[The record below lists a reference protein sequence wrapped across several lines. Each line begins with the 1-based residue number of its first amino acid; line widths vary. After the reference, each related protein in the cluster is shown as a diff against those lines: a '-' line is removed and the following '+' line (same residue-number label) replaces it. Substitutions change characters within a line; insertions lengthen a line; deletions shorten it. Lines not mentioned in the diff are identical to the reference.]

1 MYTYPSFL
9 SGYVQNVLGA
19 GSVLVG
25 MIVGSYGFVQMLL
38 RIPLGICS
46 DRVKKRRVFVQ
57 AGFLAAILSGA
68 GLSLVALAAA
78 RGGISP
84 MPVLFLRG
92 LSGGGAAAWVAFS
105 VLAADQAPPDKT
117 GEAMSRISFFQNMA
131 TVAAMPLGSWV
142 MTRFGAAWAFALA
155 AAAGAAGLILI
166 SGVEDLPPRGEAMT
180 VREICTLAKN
190 RKLIAGTLLATLFQ
204 LVTWATVQ
212 GFTQNW
218 ALEYVSGFD
227 DGKLGMLAIS
237 YMLPNAL
244 VCRISGGYLSKK
256 TGVPGRGVPGLRGRG
271 GGLLSV
277 SRGADGSGPSGGAGA
292 VRRGYG
298 HDTAPFHGAGGGGRA
313 RLRKGRG
320 DGLLSGGIRRG
331 HVPGAGAGRGGDR
344 GLFRQKPAGGLSGE
358 FLRQRGFGRGGGA
371 AGGCA
376 DSGKENWEEI
386 T

>member
-9 SGYVQNVLGA
+9 SGYVQNALGA

-84 MPVLFLRG
+84 VPVLFLRG

-131 TVAAMPLGSWV
+131 TVAAMPLGSWI

-227 DGKLGMLAIS
+227 GGKLGMLAVS

-256 TGVPGRGVPGLRGRG
+256 LGPRGVVCLGFGGVAAACCLYPGARTVAA
-271 GGLLSV
+271 LLGV
-277 SRGADGSGPSGGAGA
+277 QALFGAGMGMILPLSMALAVEDVPASGKGAAMGFYQAVYGAGMFLGPVLAGA
-292 VRRGYG
+292 VIEAFSGKSLLAGY
-298 HDTAPFHGAGGGGRA
+298 RA
-313 RLRKGRG
+313 NFYVSAAL
-320 DGLLSGGIRRG
+320 
-331 HVPGAGAGRGGDR
+331 A
-344 GLFRQKPAGGLSGE
+344 
-358 FLRQRGFGRGGGA
+358 A
-371 AGGCA
+371 AGVLLAAALIREKKIGR
-376 DSGKENWEEI
+376 K
-386 T
+386 

>member
-57 AGFLAAILSGA
+57 AGFLATILSGA

-84 MPVLFLRG
+84 VPVLFLRG

-131 TVAAMPLGSWV
+131 TVAAMPLGSWI

-155 AAAGAAGLILI
+155 AAAGAAGLRAAIDYVESIGFDEIESRELALCGDALAKLRGVRGVSIVGGETAAEHNGILTFTLEGVHPHDI
-166 SGVEDLPPRGEAMT
+166 SEILAGDGVAVRAGHHCAQPLLTHLGLRATVRASLAFYNTTQDIDHFVESLST
-180 VREICTLAKN
+180 VRE
-190 RKLIAGTLLATLFQ
+190 R
-204 LVTWATVQ
+204 
-212 GFTQNW
+212 
-218 ALEYVSGFD
+218 
-227 DGKLGMLAIS
+227 M
-237 YMLPNAL
+237 
-244 VCRISGGYLSKK
+244 
-256 TGVPGRGVPGLRGRG
+256 
-271 GGLLSV
+271 
-277 SRGADGSGPSGGAGA
+277 
-292 VRRGYG
+292 GYG
-298 HDTAPFHGAGGGGRA
+298 
-313 RLRKGRG
+313 
-320 DGLLSGGIRRG
+320 
-331 HVPGAGAGRGGDR
+331 
-344 GLFRQKPAGGLSGE
+344 Q
-358 FLRQRGFGRGGGA
+358 
-371 AGGCA
+371 
-376 DSGKENWEEI
+376 
-386 T
+386 